1 MINCDKANLS
11 STVFQE
17 KNQDTD
23 GTIKNNYITAG
34 SHYTIW
40 LHATIARC
48 AIASCMKHTEG
59 TIE

>member
-34 SHYTIW
+34 SHYTI
-40 LHATIARC
+40 
-48 AIASCMKHTEG
+48 
-59 TIE
+59 